1 MSLHCPLI
9 FAPYAFTA
17 QFLKRKV
24 FQSTLGELSAMFDS
38 DPSAYLFVK
47 PAGEAKAFNGECI
60 NGRYTTPN
68 LAFVL
73 P

>member
-1 MSLHCPLI
+1 
-9 FAPYAFTA
+9 
-17 QFLKRKV
+17 
-24 FQSTLGELSAMFDS
+24 
-38 DPSAYLFVK
+38 LFVK